1 MNYNNVKFLTSFG
14 SLKQLLSD
22 SNMSEYPEIAFSG
35 HSNVG
40 KSTLINKIFNR
51 KALARVSAT
60 PGKTATI
67 NFYECDGV
75 YMVDLPGYGYAKVSK
90 SEQER
95 WRELIGGYL
104 TSDRN
109 ICLIIQLI
117 DIRHKPTADDMTMID
132 FLIDT
137 EQPFIIVFTKSD
149 KLSAAQRAERMKSF
163 AEVIP
168 EFESIHHVEFSSV
181 TGQGVEELHGIIES
195 VTAAEEIF
203 GEPGETP
210 GAETPGANEQ
220 NG

>member
-1 MNYNNVKFLTSFG
+1 MNYNNVRFLTSFG

-22 SNMSEYPEIAFSG
+22 NVLNETQFPEIVFSG

-40 KSTLINKIFNR
+40 KSTLINKIFGR

-75 YMVDLPGYGYAKVSK
+75 YPVDLPGYGYAKVSK

-109 ICLIIQLI
+109 LCLIIQLI
-117 DIRHKPTADDMTMID
+117 DIRHKPTADDMKMID

-149 KLSAAQRAERMKSF
+149 KLSKAQREVRMKSF
-163 AEVIP
+163 AEEIP
-168 EFESIHHVEFSSV
+168 EFDAIHHVQFSSM
-181 TGQGVEELHGIIES
+181 TGEGVEELRGIIES
-195 VTAAEEIF
+195 VTEDYQTPP
-203 GEPGETP
+203 EPPETP
-210 GAETPGANEQ
+210 SPPAIE
-220 NG
+220 